1 MSTTRIS
8 DSDLASVAL
17 YDKVNQMVEEIDEE
31 KQLISNLEQT
41 LSESTT
47 KYPSSKAVK
56 EAIDAKDSLPE
67 QDGKDGKALFTD
79 GENAY
84 WGDVSGVTI
93 RDWSV

>member
-17 YDKVNQMVEEIDEE
+17 YDKVNQMVEE
-31 KQLISNLEQT
+31 LET
-41 LSESTT
+41 DIEN
-47 KYPSSKAVK
+47 
-56 EAIDAKDSLPE
+56 KDSLPE
-67 QDGKDGKALFTD
+67 QDGKTGKALFTD

>member
-17 YDKVNQMVEEIDEE
+17 YDKVNQMVDE
-31 KQLISNLEQT
+31 LENDI
-41 LSESTT
+41 EN
-47 KYPSSKAVK
+47 
-56 EAIDAKDSLPE
+56 KDSLPE
-67 QDGKDGKALFTD
+67 QDGKTGKALFTN
-79 GENAY
+79 GTNAY